1 MLKRLFI
8 LLSALFL
15 FSCSS
20 HENNSY
26 LRLRL
31 TDDPTTLDP
40 AYIVDVPGGQVAAK
54 IFDGLVSYD
63 DKARIVPGLASSW
76 SVSPDGLTY
85 TFNIR
90 PGVKF
95 SNGREVTSAD
105 FKYSFGRVLS
115 PKTNSPRTW
124 LFDRIKGARE
134 FMDGSRA
141 EVTGIRCPDYRT
153 LVIELREPFGPFL
166 GLLAMPGAYV
176 VPKEDV
182 EKSGSISPTTRW
194 APGLTRFLSGSTEA
208 GCSLRRTGDISAVGR
223 G

>member
-8 LLSALFL
+8 LLSALL
-15 FSCSS
+15 LLSCSS

-63 DKARIVPGLASSW
+63 DNARIVPGLASSW
-76 SVSPDGLTY
+76 NLSPDGLTY
-85 TFNIR
+85 AFNIR

-95 SNGREVTSAD
+95 SNGREVASAD
-105 FKYSFGRVLS
+105 FKYSFERVLS
-115 PKTNSPRTW
+115 PKTHSPRTW
-124 LFDRIKGARE
+124 LFDRIKGAMQ

-141 EVTGIRCPDYRT
+141 EVTGIRCPDSRT
-153 LVIELREPFGPFL
+153 LVIELVSRSDLSWDFL
-166 GLLAMPGAYV
+166 RCPAHTPCRRKTLRNT
-176 VPKEDV
+176 
-182 EKSGSISPTTRW
+182 GSISPTTRW
-194 APGLTRFLSGSTEA
+194 ARGPIRFLNGSTEA
-208 GCSLRRTGDISAVGR
+208 GCF
-223 G
+223 